1 MQKIIL
7 LILPITFLFLSNSA
21 PEPADKIEWL
31 TIDQALEKNL
41 DNPKSI
47 FVDVYTDWC
56 GWCKKMDA
64 TTFVNPK
71 ITELMNEHFHAVKFD
86 AEQKASVNFNGDT
99 YKFVA
104 NGRRGYNEFAATI
117 LQGKMSYPSYAILDE
132 NLKLVT
138 VIPGY
143 REVKE
148 FEPMLIYLGEK
159 KYTSQTYPE
168 FLNEYNAG
176 K

>member
-1 MQKIIL
+1 MKRIIL
-7 LILPITFLFLSNSA
+7 LILPLTFLFLSNSN
-21 PEPADKIEWL
+21 PKPVEKVEWL
-31 TIDQALEKNL
+31 SIEKALEKNL

-47 FVDVYTDWC
+47 FIDVYTDWC

-71 ITELMNEHFHAVKFD
+71 ITKLLNEHFYSVKFD
-86 AEQKASVNFNGDT
+86 AEQKESVDFNGDN
-99 YKFVA
+99 YKFVP

-168 FLNEYNAG
+168 FLNEFNAR